1 MEKSNAS
8 SPSRESIGSNDG
20 RTVPERENIEFLKNI
35 YFFHAMPEDSLRKIS
50 ALCSERDY
58 EPGSILFFEDMP
70 GDRFFIILDG
80 ELEIW
85 KRYGQSDGVL
95 LGVSGKGQPVG
106 EMALIDEQPRSAT
119 VRARSLSRVLMLEA
133 ADFSRLMAT
142 DTAICVSLLKAVT
155 MMVRRSNEAHVADL
169 DRQNRELARA
179 YADLAAAQEEL
190 VSRERLSVIGK
201 FSSLIL
207 HDIRNPLSALK
218 TRIELLAMHRDNRDY
233 FDQAITKIQNDISR
247 METISAEFLDYARGE
262 IRLKMT
268 VSDISALLERFREI
282 LLMKTSGLGIELLI
296 DNRATER
303 VALDEERIIRV
314 LVNAGENAC
323 KAMPLGGR
331 LEVRAWIED
340 EKLFLE
346 LEDTGHGMS
355 KEVLAHCFDPF
366 YSMSTAGG
374 TGLGMVIIKNI
385 VDAHHGTVAVESE
398 EGKGT
403 RVRIALPAIM

>member
-1 MEKSNAS
+1 MQKSNE
-8 SPSRESIGSNDG
+8 SPLSQDSIDRGMG
-20 RTVPERENIEFLKNI
+20 RSMSEGGNVEFLKNI
-35 YFFHAMPEDSLRKIS
+35 YFFHAMPEDSLRKIA

-58 EPGSILFFEDMP
+58 EPEAILFFEDMP

-155 MMVRRSNEAHVADL
+155 MMVRRSNEAHIADL

-233 FDQAITKIQNDISR
+233 FDQAIAKIQNDISR

-268 VSDISALLERFREI
+268 VSDIGSLLERFREI
-282 LLMKTSGLGIELLI
+282 LSMKTGELGIKLII
-296 DNRATER
+296 DNRAKAR
-303 VALDEERIIRV
+303 VALDEDRIIRV

-323 KAMPLGGR
+323 KAMSLGGK
-331 LEVRAWIED
+331 LEVRAWIEG
-340 EKLFLE
+340 EKLMLE
-346 LEDTGHGMS
+346 LEDTGLGMS
-355 KEVLAHCFDPF
+355 EDVLAHCFDPF

-385 VDAHHGTVAVESE
+385 VDAHHGTVTVDSE

-403 RVRIALPAIM
+403 RMRIVLPAIM

>member
-1 MEKSNAS
+1 
-8 SPSRESIGSNDG
+8 
-20 RTVPERENIEFLKNI
+20 
-35 YFFHAMPEDSLRKIS
+35 
-50 ALCSERDY
+50 
-58 EPGSILFFEDMP
+58 
-70 GDRFFIILDG
+70 
-80 ELEIW
+80 
-85 KRYGQSDGVL
+85 
-95 LGVSGKGQPVG
+95 
-106 EMALIDEQPRSAT
+106 MALIDEQPRSAT
-119 VRARSLSRVLMLEA
+119 VRARSLARVLMLEA

-233 FDQAITKIQNDISR
+233 FDQAIAKIQNDISR

-268 VSDISALLERFREI
+268 VSDIGALLERFREI
-282 LLMKTSGLGIELLI
+282 IAMKTSGLGIDLCI
-296 DNRATER
+296 DNRAKVR
-303 VALDEERIIRV
+303 VALDEERIMRV

-323 KAMPLGGR
+323 KAMPLGGK
-331 LEVRAWIED
+331 LAVRAWIED
-340 EKLFLE
+340 EKLLLE
-346 LEDTGHGMS
+346 LEDSGQGMG

-385 VDAHHGTVAVESE
+385 VDAHHGTVTVESE
-398 EGKGT
+398 VGKGT